1 MTYGVYCIHS
11 GREAWVDSL
20 RRHLDAAVADL
31 DAAVTDLEGVT
42 PAVRVHDGL
51 PAKADRDANF
61 PAVTVYLGSP
71 AGAVSAECGRQVD
84 EALADRLLVLP
95 VVDSNTNFKAHTPE
109 ALHPFNGVEWPA
121 EEAPPEVVHF
131 ILEAL
136 GLEDSQRLVFLSH
149 RRSDA
154 LALAEQLHDKL
165 IKSRFWPFVDRFD
178 IDPAANVQQR
188 IYAALEE
195 TAFVVLVESPDTGLS
210 KWVLEEVHYALRE
223 SLGILIISF
232 PEVDDQLRGT
242 EDLPRFDLAEG
253 DLVPDSGGQRVLT
266 ADALGRVVQRIEAIH
281 AKALVR
287 RRRRLV
293 LHTRAAAEKADLV
306 VAELPH
312 NVMLVREPPAALGKR
327 PRYLVHFAP
336 RPPQPKDLYALDS
349 ARDGH
354 GGQDIEAVL
363 VHATSQL
370 PKDSS
375 DLLDWCGTDRNIRLI
390 ADHLVGTA
398 WINPPEGER

>member
-1 MTYGVYCIHS
+1 
-11 GREAWVDSL
+11 
-20 RRHLDAAVADL
+20 
-31 DAAVTDLEGVT
+31 
-42 PAVRVHDGL
+42 
-51 PAKADRDANF
+51 
-61 PAVTVYLGSP
+61 
-71 AGAVSAECGRQVD
+71 
-84 EALADRLLVLP
+84 
-95 VVDSNTNFKAHTPE
+95 
-109 ALHPFNGVEWPA
+109 
-121 EEAPPEVVHF
+121 
-131 ILEAL
+131 
-136 GLEDSQRLVFLSH
+136 
-149 RRSDA
+149 
-154 LALAEQLHDKL
+154 
-165 IKSRFWPFVDRFD
+165 VDRFD
-178 IDPAANVQQR
+178 IDPAADVQQR

-195 TAFVVLVESPDTGLS
+195 TAFVVLVESPDAGLS
-210 KWVLEEVHYALRE
+210 EWVLEEVHYALRE

-232 PEVDDQLRGT
+232 PEVDDQLPGT
-242 EDLPRFDLAEG
+242 EDLPRFDLKEG

-266 ADALGRVVQRIEAIH
+266 PDALRRVVQRIEAIH

-293 LHTRAAAEKADLV
+293 LHTRAAAEKAELV

-312 NVMLVREPPAALGKR
+312 NVMLVRESSATPGNR

-349 ARDGH
+349 ARDDH
-354 GGQDIEAVL
+354 GGQDVEAVL

-375 DLLDWCGTDRNIRLI
+375 DLLDWCRTNRNIRLI

>member
-1 MTYGVYCIHS
+1 MTYSVYCIHN
-11 GREAWVDSL
+11 GRETWVESL

-31 DAAVTDLEGVT
+31 DAAVADLEDVT
-42 PAVRVHDGL
+42 PAVLVHDGL

-84 EALADRLLVLP
+84 QALADRLLVLP
-95 VVDSNTNFKAHTPE
+95 VVDSNANFPAHTPE

-121 EEAPPEVVHF
+121 DEAPPEVVHF

-178 IDPAANVQQR
+178 IDPAADVQQR

-195 TAFVVLVESPDTGLS
+195 TAFVVLVESPDAGVS
-210 KWVLEEVHYALRE
+210 EWVLEEVHYALRE

-232 PEVDDQLRGT
+232 PEAKQLPGT
-242 EDLPRFDLAEG
+242 EDLPRFDLTED
-253 DLVPDSGGQRVLT
+253 DLDADQGGQCVLT

-293 LHTRAAAEKADLV
+293 LHTRAAAEKAELV

-312 NVMLVREPPAALGKR
+312 NVMLVRESSAAPGNR

-349 ARDGH
+349 ARDDH

-375 DLLDWCGTDRNIRLI
+375 DLLDWCRTDRNIRLI